1 MWGLTILE
9 VSKTLLHEFHF
20 DCMKLLFRD
29 TDSLTYVIKTEDI
42 YDDMFSNKEF
52 FDFSGYDKD
61 SKYYNKESMKKK
73 RSENEG
79 RNGGDSNSGICRFKS
94 ENIFNINKKG
104 KGN

>member
-1 MWGLTILE
+1 MNFISTIWKKKYPGE
-9 VSKTLLHEFHF
+9 KS
-20 DCMKLLFRD
+20 KLLFTD

-52 FDFSGYDKD
+52 FDFRGHDKD
-61 SKYYNKESMKKK
+61 SKYYNKESMGKK
-73 RSENEG
+73 RENEG